1 MKALVKKEKAPEKLP
16 EKLPGKIPEPI
27 PQLGL
32 SDALVMA
39 AGEEKT
45 ELDKVF
51 ELLLD
56 PKNIGHNT
64 ELSRNEILAFS
75 ILGTLANRHNLP
87 VLKEFLVENLVLRVS
102 KSRAGRKEWIKI
114 VGRHLAQE
122 NAEAQAENVRRGWFG
137 RRRP

>member
-1 MKALVKKEKAPEKLP
+1 M
-16 EKLPGKIPEPI
+16 

-32 SDALVMA
+32 ADAVVMA
-39 AGEEKT
+39 AGDEKT
-45 ELDKVF
+45 ELDKVL

-64 ELSRNEILAFS
+64 ELSKNEILAFS
-75 ILGTLANRHNLP
+75 ILGTLARRHNLP
-87 VLKEFLVENLVLRVS
+87 VLKEFLAENLVLRVS
-102 KSRAGRKEWIKI
+102 KGRAGRKEWIKI

-122 NAEAQAENVRRGWFG
+122 NAEMATENVRRGWFG